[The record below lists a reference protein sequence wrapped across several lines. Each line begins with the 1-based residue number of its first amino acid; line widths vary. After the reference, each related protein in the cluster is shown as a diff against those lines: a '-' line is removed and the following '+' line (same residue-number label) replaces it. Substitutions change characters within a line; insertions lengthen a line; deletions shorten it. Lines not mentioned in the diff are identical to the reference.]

1 MQEEKTVTKII
12 QEVIDD
18 MCNHYCKISGQWN
31 EEDGELSESEICQN
45 CPLNRL

>member
-18 MCNHYCKISGQWN
+18 MCNHYCKIPAQWN